1 MSVKPKVA
9 VLVGSLRKDSIT
21 RKLAR
26 DISERAAGSLTCTLV
41 EIGDLPHYNQD
52 LETDTPA
59 AWQRLRTQ
67 LTAAEALLFVT
78 PEYNRSIP
86 GALKNAIDVG
96 SRPSGKS
103 VFNGKPAAVISQT
116 PHKLGGFG
124 ANHAL
129 RQCCVFLNMPLLQ
142 QPEAY
147 LSGTAELFDAHGK
160 LQSHETAKFLD
171 KFVQAFAAWIARI
184 RAPAAAQ
191 T

>member
-1 MSVKPKVA
+1 MSVKPNVA

-21 RKLAR
+21 RKLAL
-26 DISERAAGSLTCTLV
+26 DISERAAGRLTCTLV
-41 EIGDLPHYNQD
+41 EIADLPHYNQD

-59 AWQRLRTQ
+59 PWQRLRTQ
-67 LTAAEALLFVT
+67 LGAAEALLFVT

-96 SRPSGKS
+96 SRPAQKS

-147 LSGTAELFDAHGK
+147 LSGTAEIFDSHGK
-160 LQSHETAKFLD
+160 LQSDDTAKLLD

-184 RAPAAAQ
+184 RAPAYTQA
-191 T
+191 